1 MEIARNWRLQRE
13 FLGIPN
19 SNFRVVLPPSLDFRK
34 NGAKARPPD
43 NCTLARPNRRSLGQ
57 FGGIYRTPGTL
68 NSGVLARVGRRIPR
82 GRTNFLHP
90 NFLSKA
96 KLQSSNSRG
105 VFPPPP
111 SWLSIFKSLHGIF
124 SASCF
129 LSFPLTPSWV
139 FLLLA
144 ALAFSPAHGWSLVH
158 AWLDSFIARPPR
170 RARREKGAGEGSH
183 RRDVLGS
190 WNFTGRGRSWKF
202 RCFGS
207 IVSVCYFM

>member
-1 MEIARNWRLQRE
+1 M
-13 FLGIPN
+13 
-19 SNFRVVLPPSLDFRK
+19 LPPSLDFRK

-139 FLLLA
+139 FFITRRPRFFARSRLIASSRLA
-144 ALAFSPAHGWSLVH
+144 GQFHRKAAAQSPKRKGSRGGKSQAG
-158 AWLDSFIARPPR
+158 
-170 RARREKGAGEGSH
+170 RARELKLHGQRAK
-183 RRDVLGS
+183 L
-190 WNFTGRGRSWKF
+190 K
-202 RCFGS
+202 
-207 IVSVCYFM
+207 I